1 MAQLQSKTLPDSRA
15 RDIRRRVD
23 VIQKKL
29 ADLQE
34 LGIPCAFCY
43 SSVRNTGSL
52 FTLGDTRITD
62 VIERHKN
69 EILLNLNDASFEQ
82 SDTSATKEI
91 HLILPPL
98 SAPLDQLS
106 RNQMQSLI
114 VGIRKDLGLK
124 WSDPRPSWWPLESP
138 FVPPRCVPDNFTGKG
153 KHYKVFSIDGG
164 PCMPEP
170 VLEFHFTLSCPILM
184 YKFVTI
190 RGFCDPHYE
199 GVGSTS

>member
-1 MAQLQSKTLPDSRA
+1 MTQPQSKCLPDSRV

-69 EILLNLNDASFEQ
+69 EILRNLIDGNFEQ
-82 SDTSATKEI
+82 SDSSITNEI

-114 VGIRKDLGLK
+114 VGILKDLGLR
-124 WSDPRPSWWPLESP
+124 WSDPRPSWWPPEIP
-138 FVPPRCVPDNFTGKG
+138 FVPPRCVPENFSGM
-153 KHYKVFSIDGG
+153 KV
-164 PCMPEP
+164 
-170 VLEFHFTLSCPILM
+170 
-184 YKFVTI
+184 
-190 RGFCDPHYE
+190 
-199 GVGSTS
+199 

>member
-1 MAQLQSKTLPDSRA
+1 MTQPQAKGLPDCRV

-52 FTLGDTRITD
+52 FTLGDTCITD

-69 EILLNLNDASFEQ
+69 EILRNLIDGNFEQ
-82 SDTSATKEI
+82 SDSSTMKEI

-98 SAPLDQLS
+98 SAPLDKLS

-114 VGIRKDLGLK
+114 VGILKDLGLR
-124 WSDPRPSWWPLESP
+124 WSDPRPSWWPSEIP
-138 FVPPRCVPDNFTGKG
+138 FVPPRCVPENFAGMKNT
-153 KHYKVFSIDGG
+153 
-164 PCMPEP
+164 
-170 VLEFHFTLSCPILM
+170 
-184 YKFVTI
+184 
-190 RGFCDPHYE
+190 
-199 GVGSTS
+199 